1 VAETDPSAAV
11 PGDQALMEQVRGGD
25 LRQLALLFERHHRAL
40 FHFFLRMSSN
50 REISEDLVQEVFFR
64 ILRYRH
70 TYNTTLGFTS
80 WMYQIARNVH
90 LDHLQKQRLHASL
103 PPSTSGE
110 DDAVLYD
117 VKSPALAVDESI
129 SRNQEVK
136 LLRQAMERLPEDKR
150 EVLVLS
156 RYQNLKYEEIA
167 GILGCEVGTVKVRVF
182 RAVRALG
189 QIYFELQGGRTA

>member
-1 VAETDPSAAV
+1 
-11 PGDQALMEQVRGGD
+11 MEQVKDGD

-40 FHFFLRMSSN
+40 FHFFLRMTAN

-64 ILRYRH
+64 ILRYKH
-70 TYNTTLGFTS
+70 TYNGTLGFTA
-80 WMYQIARNVH
+80 WMYQIARNAH
-90 LDHLQKQRLHASL
+90 LDHIQKQRLHASL
-103 PPSTSGE
+103 PGATT
-110 DDAVLYD
+110 DDEATDAWQDL
-117 VKSPALAVDESI
+117 KSSAQPTDEAL

-189 QIYFELQGGRTA
+189 QIFFELQGGKKLA